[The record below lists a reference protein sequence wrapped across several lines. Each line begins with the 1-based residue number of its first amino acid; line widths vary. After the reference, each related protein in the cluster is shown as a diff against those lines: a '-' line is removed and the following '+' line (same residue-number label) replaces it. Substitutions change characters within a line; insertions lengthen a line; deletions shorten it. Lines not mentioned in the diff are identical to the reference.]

1 MVVIFWHNPC
11 TAVLHACT
19 AVHQSITTHSASS
32 RQLSSWII
40 RTIVVQTREICCGRQ
55 ITRRQW
61 ADEEVIVMQHFL
73 NQRLAPVLQKGLS
86 TVKMLGSSRTIPLRF
101 LDQLELNFQF
111 HLIVCSVL
119 FSSVFYILCSGV
131 NRMPWNRTLPSQSS
145 LNGPLPEIFPF
156 SASKCFNQYALKCK
170 LDYGK
175 QAVRWEEKLRG

>member
-1 MVVIFWHNPC
+1 MVAIFWHNPC
-11 TAVLHACT
+11 TAVLQAST
-19 AVHQSITTHSASS
+19 AVHQSITTHSASN

-61 ADEEVIVMQHFL
+61 ADEEALVIVMQHFL
-73 NQRLAPVLQKGLS
+73 NQRFAPVLQKGLS
-86 TVKMLGSSRTIPLRF
+86 TVKMLGSSQTIPLRF

-111 HLIVCSVL
+111 HLIVCSVF
-119 FSSVFYILCSGV
+119 FSSVFSVPVLIECLEIGPFS
-131 NRMPWNRTLPSQSS
+131 SQSN
-145 LNGPLPEIFPF
+145 LNGSLPEIFRF

>member
-1 MVVIFWHNPC
+1 MVAIFWHNPC
-11 TAVLHACT
+11 TAVLQACT

-61 ADEEVIVMQHFL
+61 ADEEALVIVMQHFL

-119 FSSVFYILCSGV
+119 FSSVFYILCSSV
-131 NRMPWNRTLPSQSS
+131 NWMPWNRTLPLTEQFEWS
-145 LNGPLPEIFPF
+145 LARNLSFLR
-156 SASKCFNQYALKCK
+156 LK
-170 LDYGK
+170 
-175 QAVRWEEKLRG
+175 VF

>member
-19 AVHQSITTHSASS
+19 AVHQSITTHSASN

-40 RTIVVQTREICCGRQ
+40 RTIVVQTREICWSANNEKTMSGRGSYSYAALPQ
-55 ITRRQW
+55 SEICSCAAKRTFNSEDARFVSHYSSPIFGSIRVKLSVPL
-61 ADEEVIVMQHFL
+61 DRVSCLVPCSTFSV
-73 NQRLAPVLQKGLS
+73 PVL
-86 TVKMLGSSRTIPLRF
+86 IEC
-101 LDQLELNFQF
+101 LE
-111 HLIVCSVL
+111 IGP
-119 FSSVFYILCSGV
+119 FS
-131 NRMPWNRTLPSQSS
+131 SQSS

>member
-11 TAVLHACT
+11 TAVLRACT
-19 AVHQSITTHSASS
+19 AVHQSITTHSASN

-73 NQRLAPVLQKGLS
+73 NQRFAPVLQKGLS

-111 HLIVCSVL
+111 HLIVCSVF
-119 FSSVFYILCSGV
+119 FSSVFYILWSGV
-131 NRMPWNRTLPSQSS
+131 NWMPWNRTLLLTEQFEWS
-145 LNGPLPEIFPF
+145 LARNLSFLR
-156 SASKCFNQYALKCK
+156 LK
-170 LDYGK
+170 
-175 QAVRWEEKLRG
+175 VF